1 MFLLVSCYISYATSP
16 LNWLASKETQKV
28 DQIREMLPKIITGG
42 EMQLQVKQVGK
53 IQTEKGRKY
62 MKVEQLYLPK
72 NPASFS
78 ASFFSKTN

>member
-1 MFLLVSCYISYATSP
+1 
-16 LNWLASKETQKV
+16 
-28 DQIREMLPKIITGG
+28 MLPKIITGG

-78 ASFFSKTN
+78 ASFFSKTNW